1 MFKEYLKSK
10 IHEATINEA
19 NLNYTGS
26 IEIDE
31 ELMKASNIRE
41 FEKVLVAN
49 IDNGNRFETYVIK
62 GKWGEKKI
70 GLNGAAARLGEV
82 GDRIIIM
89 SFAFLDEKEEANF
102 KPKIVILDEKNNII
116 QKL

>member
-1 MFKEYLKSK
+1 MLKEYLKSK
-10 IHEATINEA
+10 IHKATINEA

-31 ELMKASNIRE
+31 EIMESSNIKE
-41 FEKVLVAN
+41 FEKVLIAD
-49 IDNGNRFETYVIK
+49 IDNGNRFDTYVIK

-70 GLNGAAARLGEV
+70 GLNGAAARLGEI

-89 SFAFLDEKEEANF
+89 SFALLDEKEEKDF
-102 KPKIVILDEKNNII
+102 KPQIVILDEKNNII
-116 QKL
+116 SK

>member
-10 IHEATINEA
+10 IYKATINEA

-31 ELMKASNIRE
+31 ELMKASNIKE
-41 FEKVLVAN
+41 FEKVLVAD

-70 GLNGAAARLGEV
+70 GLNGAAARLGEI

-89 SFAFLDEKEEANF
+89 AFSFLNEKEEETF
-102 KPKIVILDEKNNII
+102 KPQIVIVDEKNNII
-116 QKL
+116 SK